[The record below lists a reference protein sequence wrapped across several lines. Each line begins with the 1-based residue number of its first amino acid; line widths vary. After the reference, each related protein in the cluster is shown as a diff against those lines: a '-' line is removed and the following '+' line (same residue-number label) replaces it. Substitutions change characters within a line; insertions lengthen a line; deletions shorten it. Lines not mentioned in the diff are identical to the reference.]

1 MSSDDLFSDIDDAA
15 LAEIDRIEAEATQ
28 KSKAPPPP
36 KPSVPDPDDSYFDDD
51 LDIPTEELARLDQFV
66 EDAYAGKA
74 KPTSKPVTA
83 SRQTTLFGDVLS
95 DGASR
100 PKPLSRASSSNIQR
114 SGSFSRRGSG
124 RGPVKT
130 KQWDHTQFAK
140 TGLKHGK
147 SKGKGKARDEDEEE
161 DEEEE
166 TIEFEQF
173 PAPWVSEIE
182 CTHGMRAYGD
192 LRYVPAP
199 PPMKL
204 KPDLLEAKHW
214 IYPLNR
220 PKRDYQFNIVKHC
233 LFDNTIV
240 ALPTGLGKTFIAG
253 VVMLNF
259 YRWFP
264 EGKVVF
270 VAPTKP
276 LVAQQIEA
284 SHKTCGIPG
293 SDAVELTGNVP
304 KAARERAW
312 SEKRVFYMTPQTLLN
327 DLTKGTCEALDIVLI
342 VVDEAH
348 RATGDYAYNQVVRY
362 MMAKNP
368 HFRLLALTATPGSTP
383 EAVQNLIDGLH
394 ISNIEIRDEKS
405 IDLRQYIHEKK
416 IEQHIIQMDANI
428 RKIRDPLARL
438 MTEIVKPIENIL
450 RGTKDP
456 CRINSFT
463 PQAQQR
469 ELKSHQNWARV
480 PLMHTSRLARIMGY
494 LLEGTIGMCYNSVKE
509 IEQDVDDPKKKG
521 GKKLAS
527 NPLFKEVAKALEQQ
541 RRPQPDPEHPGGFSM
556 HPKMEKVKSI
566 IIDHFAQEM
575 AENENNNADKIE
587 SRVMVFVTFREAV
600 EEIVDALNFE
610 RPLIRA
616 TKFVGQGLDK
626 KGGKGLAQKEQL
638 ATVEK
643 FKAGEYNVL
652 VATSIGEEGLDIGE
666 VDLILQRLGRTGRKR
681 AGVVHVLL
689 AEGREELNLE
699 KAKEAY
705 KHVQQS
711 ITRGEAL
718 ELYADVDRMLP
729 DHIKPECL
737 EQVMEIQEYVR
748 EEPRSRSAA
757 SRSNS
762 TANSTASKKRKR
774 NDDPGRNIPAGASN
788 TFVSVKD
795 LIVAGAKKRKTSI
808 KERDFSDAGTDDE
821 DDLAIE
827 AGLDVDPSSF
837 RRTASEKAPS
847 SKRKTGEAGKV
858 KRAATTAGTTKSRK
872 KKTDDDEGGKT
883 KSKGKGRKRK
893 EEEKKEWTASQ
904 LARAGASDSD
914 DMEVEAEAVPM
925 MGFQSAA
932 ALHNCRRKTT
942 SSTSRSS
949 SPEVPIANT
958 STTLAS
964 SPSVSPRKKKK
975 RISLS
980 SSPERPMRAP
990 INIESSPEPDLS
1002 SPRRSPSVHSS
1013 PAPPADHKDDSMAWL
1028 VDDDDDS
1035 NGDIE
1040 IVNSPTLDS
1049 SPPPAPRRS
1058 TSRAPSRKPTSP
1070 SPATDDSD
1078 IEVVDA
1084 IPASLPPPRATSSTQ
1099 GEPPRKLA
1107 RIRTPSPLADV
1118 SMDVSMEVDGVRMAW
1133 PMQSTPADR
1142 AAGPSKAQSSADAG
1156 SSRPSRFRP
1165 AGALRKQPS
1174 TAEEDSR
1181 AMPPPP
1187 IPSARSNLQSS
1198 PMGPPPS
1205 QPVRVPTRKRARV
1218 IDIPSDSP
1226 DQHNSPPRRRLFRR
1240 EVSPSEETRRKQKGK
1255 EKAPLAPRKHN
1266 PLFDYAADHSGD
1278 EVSEG
1283 ESGSEEEETEE
1294 DRRFLTEMPS
1304 TQASPSYQQ
1313 TQAYMQGLMTQAPN
1327 GLAFGARPVRRGK
1340 FGRSEV
1346 LTNRRREGVSSSPP
1360 PEEDDSEPDEYVH
1373 GSFVVD
1379 DDAEISY
1386 LTSSES

>member
-28 KSKAPPPP
+28 NTKAPPPP

-51 LDIPTEELARLDQFV
+51 LDIPTEELERLDQFV

-100 PKPLSRASSSNIQR
+100 PKPLSRAPSSNIQR

-173 PAPWVSEIE
+173 PAPFVS
-182 CTHGMRAYGD
+182 D
-192 LRYVPAP
+192 LRYP

-394 ISNIEIRDEKS
+394 ISNIEIRDENS
-405 IDLRQYIHEKK
+405 IDLRQYIHEKVCS
-416 IEQHIIQMDANI
+416 QHIIQMDANI

-438 MTEIVKPIENIL
+438 MTEIVKPIENLL

-509 IEQDVDDPKKKG
+509 IENDVDDPKKKG

-575 AENENNNADKIE
+575 AENEGRDADKIE

-666 VDLILQRLGRTGRKR
+666 VDLIVCYDAQKTPIRMLQRLGRTGRKR

-711 ITRGEAL
+711 ITRGESL

-737 EQVMEIQEYVR
+737 EKVMEIQEYVR

-757 SRSNS
+757 SRTNSNS
-762 TANSTASKKRKR
+762 TSTASKKRKR

-837 RRTASEKAPS
+837 RRAASEKAPS
-847 SKRKTGEAGKV
+847 SKRKTGEAGKL
-858 KRAATTAGTTKSRK
+858 KRAATTAGTGKSRK
-872 KKTDDDEGGKT
+872 KKTDDEEDKT
-883 KSKGKGRKRK
+883 KSKGKGKK
-893 EEEKKEWTASQ
+893 KKDVEKKEWTASQ
-904 LARAGASDSD
+904 FKRAGASDSD

-932 ALHNCRRKTT
+932 AK
-942 SSTSRSS
+942 
-949 SPEVPIANT
+949 
-958 STTLAS
+958 
-964 SPSVSPRKKKK
+964 RKK
-975 RISLS
+975 RVSLS
-980 SSPERPMRAP
+980 SSPDRPIRAP
-990 INIESSPEPDLS
+990 IDIESSPEPDMP
-1002 SPRRSPSVHSS
+1002 SPQRSPSVHSS

-1058 TSRAPSRKPTSP
+1058 TSRATSRKPTSP
-1070 SPATDDSD
+1070 SHATDDSD

-1084 IPASLPPPRATSSTQ
+1084 IPASLPPPPATSRTQ
-1099 GEPPRKLA
+1099 GERPRKLA
-1107 RIRTPSPLADV
+1107 RIRTPSPVADV
-1118 SMDVSMEVDGVRMAW
+1118 SMDVSMEVDGVRIAW
-1133 PMQSTPADR
+1133 PMQSTPADH
-1142 AAGPSKAQSSADAG
+1142 
-1156 SSRPSRFRP
+1156 
-1165 AGALRKQPS
+1165 
-1174 TAEEDSR
+1174 SR

-1187 IPSARSNLQSS
+1187 IPSARSNPQSS

-1226 DQHNSPPRRRLFRR
+1226 DQRDSPPRRRLFRR
-1240 EVSPSEETRRKQKGK
+1240 EESPSEETRRKQKGK

-1327 GLAFGARPVRRGK
+1327 GLAFGGRPVRRGK
-1340 FGRSEV
+1340 FGRAEV

-1360 PEEDDSEPDEYVH
+1360 PEEEDSEPDEYVH

>member
-15 LAEIDRIEAEATQ
+15 LVEIDRIEAEATQ
-28 KSKAPPPP
+28 KFHAPPPP

-51 LDIPTEELARLDQFV
+51 LDIPTEELERLDQFV

-173 PAPWVSEIE
+173 PAPFVS
-182 CTHGMRAYGD
+182 D
-192 LRYVPAP
+192 LRYP

-394 ISNIEIRDEKS
+394 ISNIEIRDENS
-405 IDLRQYIHEKK
+405 IDLRQYIHEKVCS
-416 IEQHIIQMDANI
+416 QHIIQMDANI

-438 MTEIVKPIENIL
+438 MTEIVKPIENLL

-509 IEQDVDDPKKKG
+509 IENDVDDPKKKG

-575 AENENNNADKIE
+575 AENEGRDADKIE

-666 VDLILQRLGRTGRKR
+666 VDLIVCYDAQKTPIRMLQRLGRTGRKR

-711 ITRGEAL
+711 ITRGESL

-737 EQVMEIQEYVR
+737 EKVMEIQEYVR

-847 SKRKTGEAGKV
+847 IKRKAGEARKL
-858 KRAATTAGTTKSRK
+858 KRAATTAGPAKSRR
-872 KKTDDDEGGKT
+872 KKTDGEEDKT
-883 KSKGKGRKRK
+883 KSKGKGKK
-893 EEEKKEWTASQ
+893 KKEEKKEWTASQ

-925 MGFQSAA
+925 MGFQ
-932 ALHNCRRKTT
+932 T
-942 SSTSRSS
+942 
-949 SPEVPIANT
+949 
-958 STTLAS
+958 
-964 SPSVSPRKKKK
+964 VSPRKRKK
-975 RISLS
+975 RVSLS
-980 SSPERPMRAP
+980 SSPERPIRAP
-990 INIESSPEPDLS
+990 IDIESSPEPDMP
-1002 SPRRSPSVHSS
+1002 SPQRSPSVHSS

-1040 IVNSPTLDS
+1040 IVNSPSLDS
-1049 SPPPAPRRS
+1049 SPPPPPAPRRS
-1058 TSRAPSRKPTSP
+1058 TSRAP
-1070 SPATDDSD
+1070 
-1078 IEVVDA
+1078 
-1084 IPASLPPPRATSSTQ
+1084 TQ

-1118 SMDVSMEVDGVRMAW
+1118 SMDVSMEVDGVRIAW

-1156 SSRPSRFRP
+1156 GSRPSKFKP

-1187 IPSARSNLQSS
+1187 IPSARLNPQSS
-1198 PMGPPPS
+1198 PIGPPPS

-1340 FGRSEV
+1340 FGRAEV

>member
-28 KSKAPPPP
+28 NTKAPPPP

-51 LDIPTEELARLDQFV
+51 LDIPTEELERLDQFV

-173 PAPWVSEIE
+173 PAPFVS
-182 CTHGMRAYGD
+182 D
-192 LRYVPAP
+192 LHYP

-394 ISNIEIRDEKS
+394 ISNIEIRDENS

-509 IEQDVDDPKKKG
+509 IENDVDDPKKKG

-575 AENENNNADKIE
+575 AENEGRDADKIE

-666 VDLILQRLGRTGRKR
+666 VDLIVCYDAQKTPIRMLQRLGRTGRKR

-711 ITRGEAL
+711 ITRGESL

-737 EQVMEIQEYVR
+737 EKVMEIQEYVR

-837 RRTASEKAPS
+837 RRTASEKGPS
-847 SKRKTGEAGKV
+847 TKRKSGEAGKL
-858 KRAATTAGTTKSRK
+858 KRAATMAGATKSRK
-872 KKTDDDEGGKT
+872 KKPDEDEGKS
-883 KSKGKGRKRK
+883 KSKGKEKKTK

-904 LARAGASDSD
+904 LARAGTSDSD
-914 DMEVEAEAVPM
+914 DMEVEAEAVDACPDM
-925 MGFQSAA
+925 
-932 ALHNCRRKTT
+932 
-942 SSTSRSS
+942 
-949 SPEVPIANT
+949 SPA
-958 STTLAS
+958 
-964 SPSVSPRKKKK
+964 VSPRKRKK
-975 RISLS
+975 RVSLS
-980 SSPERPMRAP
+980 SSPERPIRPP
-990 INIESSPEPDLS
+990 IDIESSPEPDMP
-1002 SPRRSPSVHSS
+1002 SPQRSPSVHSS

-1040 IVNSPTLDS
+1040 IVNSPSLDS
-1049 SPPPAPRRS
+1049 SPPPPSAPRPN
-1058 TSRAPSRKPTSP
+1058 SR
-1070 SPATDDSD
+1070 
-1078 IEVVDA
+1078 
-1084 IPASLPPPRATSSTQ
+1084 TQ

-1118 SMDVSMEVDGVRMAW
+1118 SMDVSMEVDGVRIAW

-1142 AAGPSKAQSSADAG
+1142 AAGPSEAQSSADAG
-1156 SSRPSRFRP
+1156 GSRPSRFKP

-1187 IPSARSNLQSS
+1187 IPSARSNPQSS

-1226 DQHNSPPRRRLFRR
+1226 DQHDSPPRRRLFRR
-1240 EVSPSEETRRKQKGK
+1240 EESPSEETRRKQKGK

-1327 GLAFGARPVRRGK
+1327 GLAFGGRPVRRGK
-1340 FGRSEV
+1340 FGRAEV

-1360 PEEDDSEPDEYVH
+1360 PEGEDSEPDEYVH